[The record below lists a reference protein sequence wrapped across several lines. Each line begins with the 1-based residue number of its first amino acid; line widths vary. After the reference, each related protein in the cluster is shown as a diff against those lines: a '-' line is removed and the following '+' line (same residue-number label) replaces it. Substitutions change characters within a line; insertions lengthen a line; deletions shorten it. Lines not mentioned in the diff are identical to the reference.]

1 MILSAALMQ
10 VDGQRARRAKRE
22 IDQWGR
28 PVRSAGRI
36 AANGQ
41 TVELN
46 PEGDEYPRGR
56 RIRPW
61 EVAEVVEGPG
71 APPEA
76 VVEGESIRASP
87 EDWKKPI
94 DIAPGAVTHFR
105 CQKRQQRPMANPGW
119 AGAGGR

>member
-1 MILSAALMQ
+1 
-10 VDGQRARRAKRE
+10 VDDQRARRAKME
-22 IDQWGR
+22 TDQWGR

-36 AANGQ
+36 EANGQ
-41 TVELN
+41 TVELS
-46 PEGDEYPRGR
+46 PEGDEYSRGR

-61 EVAEVVEGPG
+61 EVDEVVEGLG

-76 VVEGESIRASP
+76 AVEGESIWASP

-94 DIAPGAVTHFR
+94 DIAPGVVTHFR
-105 CQKRQQRPMANPGW
+105 CQKRQQRPMVNPGW

>member
-1 MILSAALMQ
+1 M
-10 VDGQRARRAKRE
+10 E

-28 PVRSAGRI
+28 PVRSAGRTE
-36 AANGQ
+36 ANVQ
-41 TVELN
+41 TVELS

-56 RIRPW
+56 RNRPW
-61 EVAEVVEGPG
+61 EVAEVVEGLG

-76 VVEGESIRASP
+76 VVEGESIRASL
-87 EDWKKPI
+87 EGLKKLI

-105 CQKRQQRPMANPGW
+105 CQKRQQRPMVNPGW